1 MRAMGGSMEQDIR
14 FCTTSDGVSIAYAT
28 VGDGPAL
35 VVPPGWVTHLEQ
47 QWENPQS
54 RALTERL
61 AQRHTVVRYDKRGTG
76 LSDRQSTAFT
86 TDGLLPDLEAVID
99 ALGVERA
106 SFLGISLGGAL
117 AIRYA
122 ATHPE
127 RAARLVLYGTT
138 AHGEAITRD
147 EVKQSMLAMVRAH
160 WGMGSKALAD
170 LFVPD
175 VADDPDVIER
185 MAKHQRESSTA
196 EVAAGLMEW
205 QYTLDERE
213 LLPGLDVPTLVIH
226 RRGERAIPS
235 RLGRELASMIPGAR
249 LILLE
254 GRNHAPVNAEEIE
267 ELVGPIDE
275 FLAEGEE
282 PEQAQAVASPT
293 GAPVTILFT
302 DIEGSTAL
310 TQRLGDAGAQELLH
324 THNASVREALAEH
337 GGSEVKHTGDGIMAS
352 FPSASGA
359 VECACA
365 IQRALVDGKVRVRIG
380 LNAGEPI
387 AEDDDLFGT
396 AVQLASRICDRA
408 EPGQIFTSDVVRQL
422 VAGKGFEFADAG
434 AATLKGFEQ
443 PVALHEVRWQA
454 G

>member
-1 MRAMGGSMEQDIR
+1 
-14 FCTTSDGVSIAYAT
+14 
-28 VGDGPAL
+28 
-35 VVPPGWVTHLEQ
+35 
-47 QWENPQS
+47 
-54 RALTERL
+54 
-61 AQRHTVVRYDKRGTG
+61 
-76 LSDRQSTAFT
+76 
-86 TDGLLPDLEAVID
+86 
-99 ALGVERA
+99 
-106 SFLGISLGGAL
+106 
-117 AIRYA
+117 
-122 ATHPE
+122 
-127 RAARLVLYGTT
+127 
-138 AHGEAITRD
+138 
-147 EVKQSMLAMVRAH
+147 
-160 WGMGSKALAD
+160 
-170 LFVPD
+170 
-175 VADDPDVIER
+175 
-185 MAKHQRESSTA
+185 
-196 EVAAGLMEW
+196 MEW

-213 LLPGLDVPTLVIH
+213 LLPHLKLPTLVIH
-226 RRGERAIPS
+226 RRGERATPS

-254 GRNHAPVNAEEIE
+254 GRNHVPVNAQEVEEMVAPME
-267 ELVGPIDE
+267 A

-282 PEQAQAVASPT
+282 PERATGVAASAT
-293 GAPVTILFT
+293 GAPLTILFT
-302 DIEGSTAL
+302 DIEGSTAA

-365 IQRALVDGKVRVRIG
+365 IQRALVDAEVRVRIG

-408 EPGQIFTSDVVRQL
+408 EPGQIFASDVVRQL
-422 VAGKGFEFADAG
+422 VAGKGFEFDDAG